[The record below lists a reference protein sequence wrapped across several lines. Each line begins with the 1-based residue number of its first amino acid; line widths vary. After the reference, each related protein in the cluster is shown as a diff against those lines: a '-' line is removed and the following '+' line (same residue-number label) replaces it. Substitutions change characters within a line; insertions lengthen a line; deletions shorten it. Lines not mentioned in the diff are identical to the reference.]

1 MNCEQMLM
9 NTSQGKIVVKL
20 PYRYFYL
27 YKELSSNID
36 VRSIF
41 NPAVL
46 FLALLNVLGELK
58 ALSIQERNEC
68 SELLWYKVLSENL
81 STKFCCD
88 IESEEFNKQD
98 CFVLAQKMMNNPI
111 TGVFKF
117 LECRFGKAGGD
128 ES

>member
-1 MNCEQMLM
+1 MLM
-9 NTSQGKIVVKL
+9 DTSQGKIVVKL

-46 FLALLNVLGELK
+46 FLAFLNVLGELK

-68 SELLWYKVLSENL
+68 SELL
-81 STKFCCD
+81 
-88 IESEEFNKQD
+88 
-98 CFVLAQKMMNNPI
+98 
-111 TGVFKF
+111 
-117 LECRFGKAGGD
+117 
-128 ES
+128 